1 LFNLTAAIGLITIY
15 LIILPTNFDKM
26 QKHVRLNEYKVLL
39 YRILL
44 AYLFYFIAR
53 ILFYVFN
60 ASLLKVDSVSELL
73 SLCYYGLAFDTTAI
87 LYVNLL
93 FIVFS
98 VLPLVK
104 NATAGYQKFLFWL
117 YFATNLTAYATNFI
131 DFIYYRYTY
140 ARTTIV
146 ALGVVEHETNKTTL
160 FLSFLVDFWYVF
172 LLFFLC
178 AAIWIYLYRKV
189 KVQLL
194 LPVKKI
200 PYFGFSLIA
209 FLFTALII
217 VGGIRGGDFKKAT
230 RPINILDAS
239 RHVKNLVHS
248 DIVLNTPFA
257 IIRTLFTNSF
267 QKTNYAGVNAEVILE
282 KVQPIK
288 QYSNNP
294 ESKPNVVVFILESYG
309 REYVGAFNKKSGIP
323 NYVSYTPFLDSL
335 SQHSMIFT
343 NAYANG
349 RQSIHGMSS
358 ILAGIPAFKDAFT
371 SSPYPKQKIES
382 LVSTLESEGYN
393 TSFFHG
399 AANGSMG
406 FLGFGNILG
415 IDHYYGRTEFNDD
428 SQFDG
433 YWGIW
438 DEPFLQYMKQTL
450 DIKKTPFFA
459 SVFTVSSHEP
469 YIIPEKYNN
478 TFKGGPLPINKCVQY
493 TDFALKRFFTEAQ
506 KMPWFNNTIFVLVAD
521 HGNQTFYTEYMKPI
535 QRFAV
540 PIIIY
545 QPNSKYVGVDEDL
558 AQQIDIYPTI
568 LDMVGYKKP
577 FRSWGRSLFDKKG
590 EQPFVLNST
599 GNIYQFSRGNYICTF
614 DGKNALGFYDR
625 NDKWLANNLIKNRNA
640 EMNDIELNCKAFI
653 QDYMERVVDQK
664 LYAK

>member
-1 LFNLTAAIGLITIY
+1 ML
-15 LIILPTNFDKM
+15 
-26 QKHVRLNEYKVLL
+26 KHLRLNEYKVLL

-44 AYLFYFIAR
+44 AYFFYFIAR
-53 ILFYVFN
+53 ILFYAFN
-60 ASLLKVDSVSELL
+60 SSLLKVDSVLDFL

-87 LYVNLL
+87 LYVNIL
-93 FIVFS
+93 FIVCS
-98 VLPLVK
+98 VLPFKK
-104 NATAGYQKFLFWL
+104 NATAGYQKFLIWL
-117 YFATNLTAYATNFI
+117 YFVTNLAAYATNFI
-131 DFIYYRYTY
+131 DFIYYRFTY

-146 ALGVVEHETNKTTL
+146 ALGVVEHETNKATL
-160 FLSFLVDFWYVF
+160 FLSFLLDFWYVF
-172 LLFFLC
+172 VLFIAC
-178 AAIWIYLYRKV
+178 AAFWVYLYRKV
-189 KVQLL
+189 KTEMFVPTKK
-194 LPVKKI
+194 LP
-200 PYFGFSLIA
+200 YYGFSVVA
-209 FLFTALII
+209 FLFTAAII
-217 VGGIRGGDFKKAT
+217 IGGIRGGDFKKAT

-239 RHVKNLVHS
+239 RHVKNIVHS

-267 QKTNYAGVNAEVILE
+267 QKTDYAGVTPQLILE

-288 QYSNNP
+288 QYHNNP
-294 ESKPNVVVFILESYG
+294 ETKPNVVVFILESCG
-309 REYVGAFNKKSGIP
+309 REYFGAFNKKSGIP
-323 NYVSYTPFLDSL
+323 NYVGHTPFLDSL

-393 TSFFHG
+393 SSFFHG

-415 IDHYYGRTEFNDD
+415 IDNYYGRTEFNDD

-438 DEPFLQYMKQTL
+438 DEPFLQYMKKTL
-450 DIKKTPFFA
+450 DKKKTPFFA

-469 YIIPEKYNN
+469 YIIPDKYKNV
-478 TFKGGPLPINKCVQY
+478 FKEGGVQMHKCVEY
-493 TDFALKRFFTEAQ
+493 TDYSIKRFFNEA
-506 KMPWFNNTIFVLVAD
+506 KKEPWFNNTIFVFVAD
-521 HGNQTFYTEYMKPI
+521 HGNQTYYFEYMKPI

-545 QPNSKYVGVDEDL
+545 QPNSKYVGVNEDL

-568 LDMVGYKKP
+568 LDMIGYKKP
-577 FRSWGRSLFDKKG
+577 FRSWGRSLLDKNG
-590 EQPFVLNST
+590 EQPFVINST

-614 DGKNALGFYDR
+614 DGKNALGFYDK
-625 NDKWLANNLIKNRNA
+625 NDKMLAVNLIAHRNA
-640 EMNDIELNCKAFI
+640 EMNDLELTCKAFI
-653 QDYMERVVDQK
+653 QDYMDRVVGQK